1 MKEQLYTIPVND
13 AFDKD
18 CECPLCQMYRD
29 IEDAALEFT
38 LGPSYMEDDIRME
51 TDKAGFCTKH
61 IKQLYESQNRL
72 GIALMLHTHMQHTT
86 KSLEKLSKN
95 QTVSKKSLFQKKVPS
110 SVTKYINK
118 LNNSCYICNR
128 VNNVFKRYIAT
139 IIHCYQHDSEFPDKF
154 NNSKGFCTKH
164 YGMLYDAALDVMSGT
179 KLTDFI
185 NSLNNIYFTNIKRV
199 TDDLEWFID
208 KFDYRNEDA
217 PWKSSKDA
225 VQRSI
230 IKTNSTFV
238 E

>member
-95 QTVSKKSLFQKKVPS
+95 QTVSKKSLFQKKEPS

-164 YGMLYDAALDVMSGT
+164 YGMLYDAALDVMSST

>member
-95 QTVSKKSLFQKKVPS
+95 QTVSKKSLFQKKEPS
-110 SVTKYINK
+110 SVTKYINE

-164 YGMLYDAALDVMSGT
+164 YGMLYDAALDVMSST